1 MKKNYFLLLV
11 PVSLAALFFACSG
24 EKKETA
30 KSVVDDSAIAVKLV
44 NVEQDEY
51 SLPVISSGLI
61 STETES
67 RLSFKVPGIITKIY
81 VKEGDAITKGQL
93 LASLDLTEIDAQ
105 VSQAKNAMEKATRD
119 FERGQRLFKDSA
131 ATLEQI
137 QNLQTAFNVSQE
149 SYRIAS
155 FNKQYST
162 IHALAS
168 GRVIKKYLNEGE
180 LASPGVPVLVV
191 NTSAQNNWIV
201 KVGLP
206 DVDWVR
212 VKTGDKVTIT
222 TDAYPN
228 TELQGE
234 LTAVNE
240 GSELVTGLYQ
250 AEVKINA
257 DGKKLASGL
266 FAKVKIQPSNKQKL
280 WSVPIESLVE
290 GQGKTASVFVVQSD
304 NKSVKKVTVQVAYL
318 ENKKAFI
325 AAGLE
330 NITQVVEAGSAFLT
344 ENSVVSI
351 AKN

>member
-1 MKKNYFLLLV
+1 MKKNYFLFLV
-11 PVSLAALFFACSG
+11 PVSLAALFFACGG
-24 EKKETA
+24 EQKETA

-44 NVEQDEY
+44 NVEQGKY

-155 FNKQYST
+155 FNKQFST

-212 VKTGDKVTIT
+212 VKLGDKVTIT

-257 DGKKLASGL
+257 GGKKLASGL
-266 FAKVKIQPSNKQKL
+266 FAKVKIQPSMKQKL
-280 WSVPIESLVE
+280 SSVPIESLVE

-344 ENSVVSI
+344 ENSVVHI